1 MHEGTPTGREE
12 KIHGLDTYISD
23 PPQGSDAKGV
33 VVIIPDAFGWKFNNT
48 RVMADSM
55 AKKGNMKVL
64 VPEFMGGKR
73 FKGSCE
79 HFLTGLHLTHDSVG
93 NAAPL
98 TLLDTMPKMAYPKGA
113 YGQLVRP

>member
-1 MHEGTPTGREE
+1 MSCPDCFTGTVHEGTPTGREE

-23 PPQGSDAKGV
+23 PPQGSNAKGV

-64 VPEFMGGKR
+64 VPEFMGGEGLRK
-73 FKGSCE
+73 S
-79 HFLTGLHLTHDSVG
+79 FLTTSSGWHASNT
-93 NAAPL
+93 
-98 TLLDTMPKMAYPKGA
+98 
-113 YGQLVRP
+113 